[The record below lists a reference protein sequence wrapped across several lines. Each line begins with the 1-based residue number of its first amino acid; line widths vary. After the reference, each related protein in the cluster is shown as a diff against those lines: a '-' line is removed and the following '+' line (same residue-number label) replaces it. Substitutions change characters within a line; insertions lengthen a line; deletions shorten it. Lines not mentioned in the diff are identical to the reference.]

1 MREQDM
7 DPLQHSV
14 CGLENEIRQLR
25 DQQTSQLALLA
36 KIETM
41 LSERSSIWD
50 RSFLDMRTD
59 VESLKKRIWTI
70 TGAAAALSAVGSQL
84 LGKFF

>member
-1 MREQDM
+1 MREQHM
-7 DPLQHSV
+7 EPLQRSV
-14 CGLENEIRQLR
+14 CGLEKEIRELR
-25 DQQTSQLALLA
+25 EQQTSQLTLLA
-36 KIETM
+36 RIETM

-50 RSFLDMRTD
+50 RSFLDVRSD

-84 LGKFF
+84 LSKFF